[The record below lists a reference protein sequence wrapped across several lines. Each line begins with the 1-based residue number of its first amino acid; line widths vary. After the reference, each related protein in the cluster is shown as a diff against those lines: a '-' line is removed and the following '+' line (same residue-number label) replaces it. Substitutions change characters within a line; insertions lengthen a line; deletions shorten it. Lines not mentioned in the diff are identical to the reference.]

1 MPSQMPTYLRVIYC
15 FSPNYNILKS
25 LLKAIIQ
32 SNTTI
37 QYGNILMLTYW
48 IVQLMYFDMVTKK
61 VIYVRH
67 DFG

>member
-15 FSPNYNILKS
+15 FSSNYNILKS